1 MIDRLTVDKIIDAA
15 NIVDVVGE
23 FVNLRTA
30 GVNDK
35 GLCPFH
41 DDKTPSFMVSPA
53 KNICHCFACGKGGTP
68 VSFLMEHE
76 QITYPE
82 ALRWLANK
90 YNIEIEER
98 ELTDDERREQGE
110 RESMF
115 IVNEW
120 AKDYF
125 QDILNNDIDGQAIGK
140 QYFRSRGIR
149 DDIMSKFALGY
160 SPARRDAMA
169 TAAIAKGYKP
179 EFLLKTGL
187 CYERNQVDKLTNK
200 QVDKLSDAEKL
211 IGKVKWVACN
221 DQFFSSVLIAED
233 YFTNVEVE
241 SNISEPVNYLK
252 DCKTQL
258 SFNYDASGAQPT
270 NLKYYFGTAFDCISA
285 KRKIFLAE
293 HKH

>member
-1 MIDRLTVDKIIDAA
+1 MIDRQTVDKIIDAA

-23 FVNLRTA
+23 FVNLRKA
-30 GVNDK
+30 GVNYK

-140 QYFRSRGIR
+140 QY
-149 DDIMSKFALGY
+149 
-160 SPARRDAMA
+160 
-169 TAAIAKGYKP
+169 
-179 EFLLKTGL
+179 
-187 CYERNQVDKLTNK
+187 
-200 QVDKLSDAEKL
+200 
-211 IGKVKWVACN
+211 
-221 DQFFSSVLIAED
+221 
-233 YFTNVEVE
+233 
-241 SNISEPVNYLK
+241 
-252 DCKTQL
+252 
-258 SFNYDASGAQPT
+258 
-270 NLKYYFGTAFDCISA
+270 
-285 KRKIFLAE
+285 
-293 HKH
+293 